1 MGNGDQREWQHQVTH
16 GQALSAGNSPVLT
29 VRQSSSLTL
38 ALGPFSFLTQE
49 EHGILKVTLFS
60 LPSKTRSLGRHD
72 LQEDLDTSMWDRGRD
87 EGCVGGV

>member
-1 MGNGDQREWQHQVTH
+1 MGSGDQREWQRQVTH

-38 ALGPFSFLTQE
+38 ALGPFSSQE
-49 EHGILKVTLFS
+49 EHGILRVTLFS

-72 LQEDLDTSMWDRGRD
+72 LQEDLDTSIWDRGRD
-87 EGCVGGV
+87 EGCGGVCV